1 MNAQEETIVN
11 PALKKRIGA
20 LRKKLAEK
28 SLDSLMILVAE
39 NRYYLSGFSGEDTQ
53 FDESAGALFI
63 SADKALLAT
72 DSRYE
77 LQAKMETESCT
88 VFCYREGVAKALP
101 EIARIMGS
109 RRIGFESR
117 RVTFKQHAEM
127 ERELEDVQPG
137 VVLVPTENMVE
148 DIRVVKQEIE
158 IDATRRALA
167 VAEKAFAQTA
177 RALRPGMTEKEA
189 AWLLEKNMRDAGAD
203 SPAFP
208 TIVASGPNSALPHA
222 VPTNRSIQAGEPIL
236 CDWGARLDGYCSDTS
251 RTLVLGTPQ
260 APFRRVFDTVARA
273 LQMAIEVIHAGA
285 GTKHVDSVARNYI
298 ENNGFKGMFGHALGH
313 GTGLAIHEPP
323 RLSPLS
329 DTVLAEG
336 MLVTVE
342 PGIYL
347 PDWGGVRIENQVVV
361 RESGAEVLNTLDLEI
376 KI

>member
-1 MNAQEETIVN
+1 MN
-11 PALKKRIGA
+11 PALKKRTGA

-158 IDATRRALA
+158 IDAIRRALA

-177 RALRPGMTEKEA
+177 RALQPGMTEKEA
-189 AWLLEKNMRDAGAD
+189 AWLAAYRRANRFYATGERGWTA
-203 SPAFP
+203 
-208 TIVASGPNSALPHA
+208 T
-222 VPTNRSIQAGEPIL
+222 VPTHPEP
-236 CDWGARLDGYCSDTS
+236 WYSA
-251 RTLVLGTPQ
+251 
-260 APFRRVFDTVARA
+260 
-273 LQMAIEVIHAGA
+273 H
-285 GTKHVDSVARNYI
+285 
-298 ENNGFKGMFGHALGH
+298 
-313 GTGLAIHEPP
+313 P
-323 RLSPLS
+323 RPLS
-329 DTVLAEG
+329 AVFSIRL
-336 MLVTVE
+336 
-342 PGIYL
+342 PGPCKWL
-347 PDWGGVRIENQVVV
+347 
-361 RESGAEVLNTLDLEI
+361 L
-376 KI
+376 K